1 MKVRSR
7 SDHGSQTGPR
17 QPPCPNYPSPLSR
30 IQDIIEIHGQEID
43 MRIFTATALAALTLL
58 FATGNYAD
66 AAPWRAFY
74 QDSGTNCGFYTL
86 LQWHAALSGTAG
98 IAALNIAVA
107 RATTPVMPSHSK
119 SDPPAPHRPS

>member
-43 MRIFTATALAALTLL
+43 MRIFTATALAALTLV

-66 AAPWRAFY
+66 AAPWCAFY

-86 LQWHAALSGTAG
+86 QQCHAALSGNSCYTLLS
-98 IAALNIAVA
+98 IRTSPHLQNS
-107 RATTPVMPSHSK
+107 PCLPPHSTLL
-119 SDPPAPHRPS
+119 P